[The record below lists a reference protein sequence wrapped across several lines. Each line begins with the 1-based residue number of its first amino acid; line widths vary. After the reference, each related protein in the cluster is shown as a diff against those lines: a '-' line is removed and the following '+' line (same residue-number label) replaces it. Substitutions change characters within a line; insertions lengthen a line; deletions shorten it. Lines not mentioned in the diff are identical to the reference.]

1 MIDTIPEDDPR
12 PPEFQ
17 HLPLSRQERKR
28 QAKAAGKPFVPLA
41 PPPVDVPQL
50 SEMDKM
56 EEALLDMIDSLNALT
71 PDGKPAWFLLGPY
84 AFHVGG
90 EIYLHN
96 STGKME
102 TWTVL
107 DEEKAE
113 LARGYLRDR
122 MKLQAKG
129 TE

>member
-1 MIDTIPEDDPR
+1 MIDIVEPLPPR
-12 PPEFQ
+12 
-17 HLPLSRQERKR
+17 RERK
-28 QAKAAGKPFVPLA
+28 AKAKANGAAFVPLA

-84 AFHVGG
+84 AFHAEG

-96 STGKME
+96 STGQMDK
-102 TWTVL
+102 WTVL
-107 DEEKAE
+107 DEEKAD
-113 LARGYLRDR
+113 LARAYMREQ
-122 MKLQAKG
+122 MNIKPKG
-129 TE
+129 NE